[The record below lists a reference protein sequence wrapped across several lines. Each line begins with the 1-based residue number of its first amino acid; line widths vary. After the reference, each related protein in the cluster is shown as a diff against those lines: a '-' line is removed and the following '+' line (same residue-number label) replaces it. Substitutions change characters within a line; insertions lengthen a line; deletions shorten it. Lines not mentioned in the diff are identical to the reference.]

1 MGMTFVFMIL
11 QGIYL
16 ARYAESTAEIVE
28 ATNTKDPDRLD

>member
-16 ARYAESTAEIVE
+16 ARYAENSE
-28 ATNTKDPDRLD
+28 AIINTPPHDRDKTH